1 MVIQKPTKLTFQGH
15 KTIYSTIDYDQF
27 RLFNDQ
33 NRNVIQAHVNK
44 LADSIKKTKENVQAI
59 IVIWYIDGYYVIEG
73 QHRLAACK
81 LAGIPVKFE
90 IVEKIEGLNIR
101 EFIIE
106 LNINSK
112 NWNPETY
119 FRTKAK
125 NGGAIYDYW
134 INILDR
140 EGNWALVSAFMRMS
154 STDVKND
161 VAPKMH
167 PYVDQQISALH
178 SLNKIHRE
186 VTKKNGLH
194 AISIHSREVAKALI
208 ALQKLNDIRIKRGE
222 KLPKMLPYKKM
233 VKSFA
238 SVMPTEGVVPSKL
251 VIARILSKAIDYGK
265 SADDR
270 LNLMGGQL

>member
-1 MVIQKPTKLTFQGH
+1 MKPAILKYQGH
-15 KTIYSTIDYDQF
+15 KTIYSTTDYDQF
-27 RLFNDQ
+27 KLFNDQ

-44 LADSIKKTKENVQAI
+44 LAESIKKTKENVQAI
-59 IVIWYIDGYYVIEG
+59 IVIWYVDGYYVIEG

-125 NGGAIYDYW
+125 NGGTVYDYW
-134 INILDR
+134 IDVLDR
-140 EGNWALVSAFMRMS
+140 ENNWALVSAFMRMS
-154 STDVKND
+154 SKDIKND
-161 VAPKMH
+161 IAPKIY
-167 PYVDQQISALH
+167 PYVDQQIAALH
-178 SLNKIHRE
+178 SINKIHRE
-186 VTKKNGLH
+186 VTRKNGLH
-194 AISIHSREVAKALI
+194 AISIHSREVAKAII
-208 ALQKLNDIRIKRGE
+208 ALQNLNDTRIKRGE
-222 KLPKMLPYKKM
+222 KLNKMLPYKKM

-238 SVMPTEGVVPSKL
+238 SVMPVEGVVPSKL
-251 VIARILSKAIDYGK
+251 VIARVLAKAIDFGK
-265 SADDR
+265 SEEDR